1 MDNTIKE
8 LKVYFVAVQLSD
20 LAWDIFKLI
29 PKQFQYSAGDQ
40 FIRASDSVAAN
51 ISEGYGRFSYKER
64 LHYTRIARGSL
75 YESRHWFEVICK
87 RFKIPPEK
95 QKVFISLS
103 RDEGFLLN
111 QYGRYLQNKAIK

>member
-1 MDNTIKE
+1 MENTIKE
-8 LKVYFVAVQLSD
+8 LKVYSVAVQLSD
-20 LAWDIFKLI
+20 LAWNIFTLI
-29 PKQFQYSAGDQ
+29 PKQFQYSTGDQ

-64 LHYTRIARGSL
+64 LHYTRVARGSL
-75 YESRHWFEVICK
+75 HESSHWFEVICK
-87 RFKIPPEK
+87 RFTIPPEM
-95 QKVFISLS
+95 QKAFMSLL